1 MALHQLPDDIDPKAT
16 QAGGPD
22 NMRLEEL
29 VHELLGQIG
38 EDPQRDGL
46 VSTPRRVATAWR
58 DLTSG
63 YDMSV
68 DELLNDALFDVAYD
82 EMVIVKDIEI
92 FSLCEH
98 HLLPFFGK
106 MHIAYIPRNKVI
118 GLSKVA
124 RVADMFARRLQV
136 QERLT
141 HQVAETIQKAVD
153 LISSGGKTLNRYD
166 ISYQALLSSR
176 IFARNY
182 HTLANLWMLSQSEFN
197 FAQLNAETANLDL
210 MIATSQK
217 LDVPVSKVTPH
228 VAGLV

>member
-1 MALHQLPDDIDPKAT
+1 MALHHLPDDVHPTTA
-16 QAGGPD
+16 AEGRPD
-22 NMRLEEL
+22 NTRLEEL
-29 VHELLGQIG
+29 VQELLGQIG

-63 YDMSV
+63 YQMNV

-106 MHIAYIPRNKVI
+106 MHIAYIPKNKVI

-141 HQVAETIQKAVD
+141 HQVAATIQNAVD
-153 LISSGGKTLNRYD
+153 PIGVGVVCEARHLCMMMRGVEKQHSATITSS
-166 ISYQALLSSR
+166 LLGVFR
-176 IFARNY
+176 DN
-182 HTLANLWMLSQSEFN
+182 
-197 FAQLNAETANLDL
+197 
-210 MIATSQK
+210 
-217 LDVPVSKVTPH
+217 P
-228 VAGLV
+228 

>member
-1 MALHQLPDDIDPKAT
+1 MSCQPGSSDSSLVV
-16 QAGGPD
+16 GVD
-22 NMRLEEL
+22 NSRLEEL
-29 VHELLGQIG
+29 TRELLGEIG
-38 EDPQRDGL
+38 EDPGRDGL
-46 VSTPRRVATAWR
+46 LSTPRRVATAWR

-63 YDMSV
+63 YAMNV
-68 DELLNDALFDVAYD
+68 DELLNDALFDVVYD

-124 RVADMFARRLQV
+124 RVADMFARRLQI

-153 LISSGGKTLNRYD
+153 PIGVGVVCEARHLCMMMRGIEKQHSSTITSSMMGDFRDNPKTREEF
-166 ISYQALLSSR
+166 LS
-176 IFARNY
+176 
-182 HTLANLWMLSQSEFN
+182 
-197 FAQLNAETANLDL
+197 
-210 MIATSQK
+210 
-217 LDVPVSKVTPH
+217 
-228 VAGLV
+228 LVG

>member
-1 MALHQLPDDIDPKAT
+1 MALHHLPDDLHPT
-16 QAGGPD
+16 PPQGGGPD
-22 NMRLEEL
+22 NTRLEEL

-38 EDPQRDGL
+38 EDPARDGL

-58 DLTSG
+58 DLTAG
-63 YDMSV
+63 YDMNV

-124 RVADMFARRLQV
+124 RVADMFAKRLQV

-153 LISSGGKTLNRYD
+153 PIGVGVVCEARHLCMMMRGVEKQHSATITSSMLGDFRDNPATRKEF
-166 ISYQALLSSR
+166 LSLVGSR
-176 IFARNY
+176 SNGA
-182 HTLANLWMLSQSEFN
+182 
-197 FAQLNAETANLDL
+197 
-210 MIATSQK
+210 
-217 LDVPVSKVTPH
+217 
-228 VAGLV
+228 

>member
-1 MALHQLPDDIDPKAT
+1 MDLHHTSDDLSLT
-16 QAGGPD
+16 QEGGHD
-22 NMRLEEL
+22 NARLEEL

-38 EDPQRDGL
+38 EDPARDGL
-46 VSTPRRVATAWR
+46 VSTPHRVATAWR
-58 DLTSG
+58 DLTAG
-63 YDMSV
+63 YQMNV

-153 LISSGGKTLNRYD
+153 PMGVGVVCEARHLCMMMRGVEKQHSSTITSSMLGDFRDNPKTREEF
-166 ISYQALLSSR
+166 LS
-176 IFARNY
+176 
-182 HTLANLWMLSQSEFN
+182 
-197 FAQLNAETANLDL
+197 
-210 MIATSQK
+210 
-217 LDVPVSKVTPH
+217 
-228 VAGLV
+228 LVGRRSNGV

>member
-1 MALHQLPDDIDPKAT
+1 MALHHLPDDIHPTA
-16 QAGGPD
+16 APNGASD
-22 NMRLEEL
+22 NTRLEEL

-38 EDPQRDGL
+38 EDPERDGL
-46 VSTPRRVATAWR
+46 VSTPHRVATAWR

-63 YDMSV
+63 YDMNV

-141 HQVAETIQKAVD
+141 QQVAETIQKAVD
-153 LISSGGKTLNRYD
+153 PIGVGVVCEARHLCMMMRGVEKQHSATITSSMLGDFRDSPATRKEF
-166 ISYQALLSSR
+166 LS
-176 IFARNY
+176 
-182 HTLANLWMLSQSEFN
+182 
-197 FAQLNAETANLDL
+197 
-210 MIATSQK
+210 
-217 LDVPVSKVTPH
+217 
-228 VAGLV
+228 LVGRRSNGV

>member
-1 MALHQLPDDIDPKAT
+1 MALHHLPDDVHPTTAAD
-16 QAGGPD
+16 GRPD
-22 NMRLEEL
+22 NTRLEEL
-29 VHELLGQIG
+29 VQELLGQIG

-63 YDMSV
+63 YQMNV

-106 MHIAYIPRNKVI
+106 MHIAYIPKNKVI

-141 HQVAETIQKAVD
+141 HQVAATIQNAVD
-153 LISSGGKTLNRYD
+153 PIGVGVVCEARHLCMMMRGVEKQHSATITSSMLGDFRDNPKTREEF
-166 ISYQALLSSR
+166 LS
-176 IFARNY
+176 
-182 HTLANLWMLSQSEFN
+182 
-197 FAQLNAETANLDL
+197 
-210 MIATSQK
+210 
-217 LDVPVSKVTPH
+217 
-228 VAGLV
+228 LVGRRSNGV

>member
-1 MALHQLPDDIDPKAT
+1 MALHHLPDDVHPTTA
-16 QAGGPD
+16 AEGRPD
-22 NMRLEEL
+22 NTRLEEL
-29 VHELLGQIG
+29 VQELLGQIG

-63 YDMSV
+63 YQMNV

-106 MHIAYIPRNKVI
+106 MHIAYIPKNKVI

-141 HQVAETIQKAVD
+141 HQVAATIQNAVD
-153 LISSGGKTLNRYD
+153 PIGVGVVCEARHLCMMMRGVEKQHSATITSSMLGDFRDNPKTREEF
-166 ISYQALLSSR
+166 LS
-176 IFARNY
+176 
-182 HTLANLWMLSQSEFN
+182 
-197 FAQLNAETANLDL
+197 
-210 MIATSQK
+210 
-217 LDVPVSKVTPH
+217 
-228 VAGLV
+228 LVGRRSNGV

>member
-1 MALHQLPDDIDPKAT
+1 MALHHLPDDLHPTTAAD
-16 QAGGPD
+16 GRPD
-22 NMRLEEL
+22 NTRLEEL
-29 VHELLGQIG
+29 VQELLGQIG

-63 YDMSV
+63 YQMNV

-106 MHIAYIPRNKVI
+106 MHIAYIPKNKVI

-141 HQVAETIQKAVD
+141 HQVAATIQNAVD
-153 LISSGGKTLNRYD
+153 PIGVGVVCEARHLCMMMRGVEKQHSATITSSMLGDFRDNPKTREEF
-166 ISYQALLSSR
+166 LS
-176 IFARNY
+176 
-182 HTLANLWMLSQSEFN
+182 
-197 FAQLNAETANLDL
+197 
-210 MIATSQK
+210 
-217 LDVPVSKVTPH
+217 
-228 VAGLV
+228 LVGRRSNGV

>member
-1 MALHQLPDDIDPKAT
+1 MSCEHGSSEGNASADLDT
-16 QAGGPD
+16 S
-22 NMRLEEL
+22 RLETL
-29 VHELLGQIG
+29 TRDLLGEIG
-38 EDPQRDGL
+38 EDPERDGL

-63 YDMSV
+63 YQTNV

-92 FSLCEH
+92 YSLCEH

-106 MHIAYIPRNKVI
+106 MHIAYIPRKKVI

-124 RVADMFARRLQV
+124 RVADMFARRLQI

-153 LISSGGKTLNRYD
+153 PVGVGVVCEARHLCMMMRGVEKQQSSTITSSMMGDFRDNPKTREEFLKLIS
-166 ISYQALLSSR
+166 
-176 IFARNY
+176 
-182 HTLANLWMLSQSEFN
+182 
-197 FAQLNAETANLDL
+197 
-210 MIATSQK
+210 
-217 LDVPVSKVTPH
+217 
-228 VAGLV
+228 

>member
-1 MALHQLPDDIDPKAT
+1 MALHHLPDDLHPTTAAD
-16 QAGGPD
+16 GRPD
-22 NMRLEEL
+22 NTRLEEL
-29 VHELLGQIG
+29 VQELLGQIG

-58 DLTSG
+58 DLTSV
-63 YDMSV
+63 YQMNV

-106 MHIAYIPRNKVI
+106 MHIAYIPKNKVI

-141 HQVAETIQKAVD
+141 HQVAATIQNAVD
-153 LISSGGKTLNRYD
+153 PIGVGVVCEARHLCMMMRGVEKQHSATITSSMLGDFRDNPKTREEF
-166 ISYQALLSSR
+166 LS
-176 IFARNY
+176 
-182 HTLANLWMLSQSEFN
+182 
-197 FAQLNAETANLDL
+197 
-210 MIATSQK
+210 
-217 LDVPVSKVTPH
+217 
-228 VAGLV
+228 LVGRRSNGV